1 MRSPELSRF
10 VTDFFLR
17 HLGAERNVSRHTT
30 LAYRDALKLFLRFAA
45 DWHKRP
51 VDRLAIGDLT
61 PEVVLAFL
69 DSLEAARHNT
79 VRTRNARLAAIH
91 CFFRYVLDCEPS
103 HAALCQR
110 ILVIPVKKAVRPSLG
125 YLSAEELG
133 NLLGQVDRSTREGQR
148 DYLLLA
154 LLYDTGTRIQ
164 ELLDVTP
171 ADFHLTSP
179 AFVRVLGKG
188 KKERLCPLLPQ
199 TARVVSRFFEA
210 EGHHAEDMAPPLP
223 ESARGEADAPGRPVR
238 AQEIPG
244 RRGQDDAEAQPARHQ
259 PAHAPPHQGHA
270 PAAIGCADHH
280 DQRRAGPRG
289 RQVDRGLCPDRSG
302 GQTQGLG
309 AGRRGIEGR
318 SPFAED
324 RARISSRGSSPC
336 DGIMESN
343 TQTQGMEAQFP
354 PRD

>member
-10 VTDFFLR
+10 VTDFFR
-17 HLGAERNVSRHTT
+17 THLGAERNVSRHTT

-45 DWHKRP
+45 DWHQRP

-69 DSLEAARHNT
+69 DSLETARHNT
-79 VRTRNARLAAIH
+79 VRTRNARLAALH
-91 CFFRYVLDCEPS
+91 CSFRYVLDCDPS

-110 ILVIPVKKAVRPSLG
+110 VLVIPVKKAARPALG

-199 TARVVSRFFEA
+199 TARVVSRFFEV
-210 EGHHAEDMAPPLP
+210 EGHHVEDMRPLFRNR
-223 ESARGEADAPGRPVR
+223 RGEKLTRQG
-238 AQEIPG
+238 
-244 RRGQDDAEAQPARHQ
+244 ARYLLKKYLGGAAKTM
-259 PAHAPPHQGHA
+259 PRLNRSGISLHALRHTKAMHLLQSGVPIITIKDVLGHA
-270 PAAIGCADHH
+270 DVKSTEVYVQTDLEAKRKALEQGGAASKDV
-280 DQRRAGPRG
+280 RRSRELA
-289 RQVDRGLCPDRSG
+289 PDLL
-302 GQTQGLG
+302 TWL
-309 AGRRGIEGR
+309 
-318 SPFAED
+318 
-324 RARISSRGSSPC
+324 
-336 DGIMESN
+336 ESL
-343 TQTQGMEAQFP
+343 
-354 PRD
+354 

>member
-1 MRSPELSRF
+1 MNRRKVPMRSPELSRI

-17 HLGAERNVSRHTT
+17 HLSAERNVSRHTT

-51 VDRLAIGDLT
+51 VDHLAIGDLT
-61 PEVVLAFL
+61 PEVVLTFL
-69 DSLEAARHNT
+69 DSLETARHNT

-125 YLSAEELG
+125 YLSDEELG
-133 NLLGQVDRSTREGQR
+133 NLLSQVDRSTREGRR

-171 ADFHLTSP
+171 ADFHLTNP

-199 TARVVSRFFEA
+199 TARVVSRFIEA
-210 EGHHAEDMAPPLP
+210 EEHHTDDRRPLF
-223 ESARGEADAPGRPVR
+223 G
-238 AQEIPG
+238 
-244 RRGQDDAEAQPARHQ
+244 
-259 PAHAPPHQGHA
+259 
-270 PAAIGCADHH
+270 IG
-280 DQRRAGPRG
+280 
-289 RQVDRGLCPDRSG
+289 V
-302 GQTQGLG
+302 
-309 AGRRGIEGR
+309 GR
-318 SPFAED
+318 S
-324 RARISSRGSSPC
+324 
-336 DGIMESN
+336 
-343 TQTQGMEAQFP
+343 
-354 PRD
+354 

>member
-10 VTDFFLR
+10 VTDFFRR

-45 DWHKRP
+45 DRHKRS

-69 DSLEAARHNT
+69 DSLETARHNT
-79 VRTRNARLAAIH
+79 VPTRNARLAAIH
-91 CFFRYVLDCEPS
+91 CFFRYVLDCEPA

-110 ILVIPVKKAVRPSLG
+110 VLVIPMEKAVRPALG

-154 LLYDTGTRIQ
+154 LLDDTGTRIQ

-171 ADFHLTSP
+171 ADFHLPSP

-210 EGHHAEDMAPPLP
+210 EGHHAEDLRPLFRNR
-223 ESARGEADAPGRPVR
+223 RGEKLTRQG
-238 AQEIPG
+238 
-244 RRGQDDAEAQPARHQ
+244 ARYVLKKYLST
-259 PAHAPPHQGHA
+259 
-270 PAAIGCADHH
+270 AAKTM
-280 DQRRAGPRG
+280 PR
-289 RQVDRGLCPDRSG
+289 LN
-302 GQTQGLG
+302 
-309 AGRRGIEGR
+309 RRGISLHTLR
-318 SPFAED
+318 HNAD
-324 RARISSRGSSPC
+324 TRIMPTGTLV
-336 DGIMESN
+336 I
-343 TQTQGMEAQFP
+343 
-354 PRD
+354 